1 MCPVND
7 RLLLLLYVYLSMSN
21 LLELALESRDIRK
34 LQKMYNSSES
44 RIYKNRRI
52 ESIHNLK
59 LFEKTL
65 KPCIASV
72 ECRNEDVPGNVFG
85 SFWSYA
91 PKLVVVF
98 GEVSRSVRVVTA
110 EKGHECEDRAG
121 QRKGKKILK
130 NYAPEQSKLVGNEL

>member
-1 MCPVND
+1 V
-7 RLLLLLYVYLSMSN
+7 
-21 LLELALESRDIRK
+21 
-34 LQKMYNSSES
+34 SES
-44 RIYKNRRI
+44 RMDKNRRI

-59 LFEKTL
+59 SFKENL

-91 PKLVVVF
+91 TKSVVVF

-110 EKGHECEDRAG
+110 EKGHECEDREG

-130 NYAPEQSKLVGNEL
+130 NYAPQQSKLIGNEL